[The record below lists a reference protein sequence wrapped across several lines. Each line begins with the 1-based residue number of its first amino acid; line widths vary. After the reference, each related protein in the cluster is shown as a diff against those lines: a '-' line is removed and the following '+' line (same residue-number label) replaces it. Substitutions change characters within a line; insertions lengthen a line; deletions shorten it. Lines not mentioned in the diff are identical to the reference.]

1 MRNCFA
7 VFRNYGSQC
16 DRSYAPTASQFD
28 RNETHEIFVTVV
40 NVCFFVK
47 YLCYHR
53 GGGATAAGV
62 FKYVAAWQRCG
73 EAFSSGGVATY
84 LAIPSR
90 RGSGAALILLKTY
103 VAPQHRWYVFLEL
116 QRCGSGAFSA
126 AMNISDLHIPHRFT
140 ELLLIRNACRPKYV
154 RQNGFVLQ
162 FFLNNW
168 G

>member
-1 MRNCFA
+1 MKKNCDVFTHSEDFCIVTTRNYDFSLVVMRNCVA

-28 RNETHEIFVTVV
+28 RNETHEIFVTFVK
-40 NVCFFVK
+40 VCFFVR

-62 FKYVAAWQRCG
+62 FKYIAAWQRCG

-84 LAIPSR
+84 LAILSR

-103 VAPQHRWYVFLEL
+103 VAPQHR
-116 QRCGSGAFSA
+116 
-126 AMNISDLHIPHRFT
+126 
-140 ELLLIRNACRPKYV
+140 
-154 RQNGFVLQ
+154 
-162 FFLNNW
+162 
-168 G
+168 